1 MVRQHPPIKCKN
13 GLSMSVQASRTH
25 YCTPRIDGAR
35 LYTHVEVGFPSERV
49 EALMPFAEN
58 SSDPTGTVYGWV
70 PVTILAQVIKEA
82 GGITSSTSLPPMG
95 TLATNITIAE

>member
-1 MVRQHPPIKCKN
+1 
-13 GLSMSVQASRTH
+13 
-25 YCTPRIDGAR
+25 
-35 LYTHVEVGFPSERV
+35 
-49 EALMPFAEN
+49 MPFAEN